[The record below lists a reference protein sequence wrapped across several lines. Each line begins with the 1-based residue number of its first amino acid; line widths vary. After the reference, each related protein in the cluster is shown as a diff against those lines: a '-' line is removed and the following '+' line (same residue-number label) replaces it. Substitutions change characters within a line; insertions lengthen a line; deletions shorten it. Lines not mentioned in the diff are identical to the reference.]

1 MESLKVAGIRL
12 GTTCAGIKY
21 PNRRDLVVIEAAAGT
36 RAAAVF
42 TRNAFCAAPV
52 IVARTHLA
60 AASHL
65 ANYKSGI
72 VVIHATSGAVATKLK
87 QLAPTLADG
96 FSRKGVECNGVQVKV
111 QARESGTQSRTS
123 EPKPLSSSASRSLSD
138 LRDNLPESPL
148 RAALQTLIERAP
160 RT

>member
-1 MESLKVAGIRL
+1 MQNSLEDFLEAPDGASKVLAHARL
-12 GTTCAGIKY
+12 LL
-21 PNRRDLVVIEAAAGT
+21 RLT
-36 RAAAVF
+36 RLYQ
-42 TRNAFCAAPV
+42 TIAP
-52 IVARTHLA
+52 AHLA

-65 ANYKSGI
+65 ANYKSGFVFI
-72 VVIHATSGAVATKLK
+72 LARSGPLSTKPR

-96 FSRKGVECNGVQVKV
+96 FSRKGIECNGVQVKV

-148 RAALQTLIERAP
+148 RTALQTLIERAP
-160 RT
+160 HP

>member
-1 MESLKVAGIRL
+1 MRL
-12 GTTCAGIKY
+12 
-21 PNRRDLVVIEAAAGT
+21 T
-36 RAAAVF
+36 RLYQ
-42 TRNAFCAAPV
+42 TIAP
-52 IVARTHLA
+52 AHLA

-72 VVIHATSGAVATKLK
+72 VVIHAASGAVATKLK

-138 LRDNLPESPL
+138 LRDSLPESPL
-148 RAALQTLIERAP
+148 RTALQTLIERAP
-160 RT
+160 HP

>member
-1 MESLKVAGIRL
+1 MQKSLEDFLEAPDGAGKVLAHARL
-12 GTTCAGIKY
+12 LLRLTHLYQTI
-21 PNRRDLVVIEAAAGT
+21 
-36 RAAAVF
+36 
-42 TRNAFCAAPV
+42 AP
-52 IVARTHLA
+52 AHLA

-87 QLAPTLADG
+87 QLAPTLDDG

-123 EPKPLSSSASRSLSD
+123 TPKPLSPNASRSLSD